1 MSSRTAEL
9 AASVPRSRQLDF
21 NKAMSDFKVM
31 FPTFD
36 YEVIEMVLRANNG
49 LVDATVDQLLEMQD
63 ENDETKENGL
73 LDPELN
79 VRLPCY
85 DDAGS
90 TTFEPPPAYTPRV
103 EEDPNFRYD
112 SSFLEPHLSSFNA
125 YPSSQNTPP
134 SSRASSQFQP
144 PLVGTLPNDFL
155 RLNLDDNGANFNRPS
170 GHSPQLRQDEGIY
183 AENPLYEVSS
193 VGRKQCMGSFG
204 TPRYNQDPGPSS
216 RAVSGP
222 TAVNGYDH
230 GFDSIP
236 SDQSQAK
243 SCGKKGKSK
252 KFGQMSRKFKRK
264 KTKTSKGPT
273 YQQMSGTNLIDDDS
287 GDDRDVPR

>member
-1 MSSRTAEL
+1 MTSRMAEL

-49 LVDATVDQLLEMQD
+49 LVDATVDQLLEMQN
-63 ENDETKENGL
+63 ENDESKENGL

-79 VRLPCY
+79 VRLPRY

-112 SSFLEPHLSSFNA
+112 PSFLEPHLSGFNA
-125 YPSSQNTPP
+125 HTSSQNTPP
-134 SSRASSQFQP
+134 SSRVSSQFQP

-170 GHSPQLRQDEGIY
+170 RHSPQLRHDEGIY
-183 AENPLYEVSS
+183 SVNPLYDVSAVQRGHS
-193 VGRKQCMGSFG
+193 SSFE
-204 TPRYNQDPGPSS
+204 TPRFNQGLKE
-216 RAVSGP
+216 VCCIFF
-222 TAVNGYDH
+222 
-230 GFDSIP
+230 GFFYCHLKAIKLS
-236 SDQSQAK
+236 
-243 SCGKKGKSK
+243 
-252 KFGQMSRKFKRK
+252 
-264 KTKTSKGPT
+264 
-273 YQQMSGTNLIDDDS
+273 
-287 GDDRDVPR
+287 